1 VRFKTDIQA
10 SLRFMLVC
18 GALLAPLA
26 GAHHETPSAHAA
38 DVTLTHVHG
47 LAYSADG
54 KQLMVPSHHGLAVY
68 REGKWSK
75 APGPQHDYM
84 GYAAT
89 KTHIYS
95 SGHPAQ
101 GSGLKNPFGLI
112 RSKDGGVTWDKLALE
127 GESDFHLLAASW
139 NTNAVY
145 AWNAEK
151 NSRMPSPGLYVTLN
165 EGFMWQRVAAAGL
178 SGEPRALAVH
188 PDDAKTVA
196 VAASSGIY
204 LSNDSG
210 ASFRLVTRGEQG
222 LAVFFT
228 LDGRELW
235 HSAYAGAPRLTR
247 VGLAGGKA
255 SAVALP
261 PLRDDAVAYI
271 AQNPVSPREYAI
283 ATFERSVYISTD
295 AGKSWKQIAD
305 RGSGK

>member
-1 VRFKTDIQA
+1 MNDRMRQTLGV
-10 SLRFMLVC
+10 
-18 GALLAPLA
+18 APLLMA
-26 GAHHETPSAHAA
+26 VTFGLMAAPIANAQSA
-38 DVTLTHVHG
+38 VTLHHVHG

-54 KQLMVPSHHGLAVY
+54 KQLMVPSHHGLAIY
-68 REGKWSK
+68 REGRWSK

-89 KTHIYS
+89 KTHVYS

-112 RSKDGGVTWDKLALE
+112 RSKDGGATWDKLALE
-127 GESDFHLLAASW
+127 GESDFHLLAVSW
-139 NTNAVY
+139 NMNAVY
-145 AWNAEK
+145 VWNSER
-151 NSRMPSPGLYVTLN
+151 NSRMSSPGLYYTLN
-165 EGFMWQRVAAAGL
+165 EGFTWQRVAAAGL

-188 PDDAKTVA
+188 PADAKTIA

-210 ASFRLVTRGEQG
+210 ANFRPVTRGDQG
-222 LAVFFT
+222 LAVFFA

-235 HSAYAGAPRLTR
+235 HSAYAGVPRLTR
-247 VGLAGGKA
+247 VDLAGGKA

-271 AQNPVSPREYAI
+271 AQNAANPKDFAI

-295 AGKSWKQIAD
+295 AGKTWKQIAD
-305 RGSGK
+305 RGRGK

>member
-1 VRFKTDIQA
+1 MHTRI
-10 SLRFMLVC
+10 RLVLLS
-18 GALLAPLA
+18 GMLLASLA
-26 GAHHETPSAHAA
+26 GAHHETPSGHAGA
-38 DVTLTHVHG
+38 VTLTHVHG

-112 RSKDGGVTWDKLALE
+112 RSKDGGANWDKLALE

-145 AWNAEK
+145 VWNAEK
-151 NSRMPSPGLYVTLN
+151 NSRMSAPGLHFTLN
-165 EGFMWQRVAAAGL
+165 EGFMWQRAAAKGL
-178 SGEPRALAVH
+178 AGKPRALAVH
-188 PDDAKTVA
+188 PGDAKI
-196 VAASSGIY
+196 VAAATSSGIY
-204 LSNDSG
+204 VSRNSGDSFEPLARG
-210 ASFRLVTRGEQG
+210 AEG
-222 LAVFFT
+222 LAVFFD
-228 LDGRELW
+228 LDGNHLW
-235 HSAYAGAPRLTR
+235 HSTYGGNPRLVR
-247 VGLAGGKA
+247 LELKGGA
-255 SAVALP
+255 AAAVALP
-261 PLRDDAVAYI
+261 PLKDDAVAYI
-271 AQNPVSPREYAI
+271 AQNPANPREYAI
-283 ATFERSVYISTD
+283 ATFERSVYISKD
-295 AGKSWKQIAD
+295 AGKTWKQIAD